1 MANKGTVKEQSQHS
15 QTKLSSES
23 EFVHHLATQQLNT
36 RGRSCDCAERLGKFA
51 GTSRLHHVKKTIDVI
66 PTQES
71 LSRSLEQSANAFN
84 RRDLFRWALGWGS
97 VLRID
102 HCELCGGYIKTL
114 VEDRSEDVFLADWT
128 LIHLDIVA
136 R

>member
-1 MANKGTVKEQSQHS
+1 M
-15 QTKLSSES
+15 
-23 EFVHHLATQQLNT
+23 HLTAEICSD
-36 RGRSCDCAERLGKFA
+36 GRSVG
-51 GTSRLHHVKKTIDVI
+51 
-66 PTQES
+66 
-71 LSRSLEQSANAFN
+71 
-84 RRDLFRWALGWGS
+84 GS